1 MKNNNQLIK
10 IPKGKEMKS
19 FISPKRESIC
29 SIKIDLEKG
38 KSEKID
44 IYRNSNPDE
53 LAYNFCL
60 KHNLD
65 FKSVKDLVSKI
76 KYVKEN
82 NDFLEKEK
90 ENLNFSFNLINK
102 KESCPKSLNNSLFNI
117 QKNNRKNGMIIN
129 TDSDNDVKRKKN
141 EFYTTKN
148 IYINSNTITPIN
160 NNSNF
165 SKNNLDCTS
174 DNNLNDFNFFSPKA
188 NNKNNDEIIN
198 NNNNNTSNIN
208 NIINNDYLSIK
219 SDYNKKE
226 SNDITINSI
235 WTSNFNDSINDKINN
250 LEKAYANFNPDN
262 KKTKNE
268 SINFNNKDNNDN
280 NDNEAVENT
289 KEIISEAIHNCMNI
303 IEKEEP
309 IDNINLTVSESNN
322 SNNEMKEKE
331 IKNKTISKE
340 IYNINNTENIPIPIN
355 NSIFSEK
362 NDKDNLM
369 LLTPKKRND
378 YSNNNSCKKIKI
390 IEDNNSINAHQKS
403 DTKIEIDIN
412 KNRSIIN
419 NPQKSLNFNASNNKI
434 RNNNNSNDF
443 QSSINELL
451 FENEEKKE
459 DNKMNIKNSILNEIK
474 MPSEL
479 NKNISDVN
487 NNKNTKINNNLDLD
501 LYNHKYKNNNNNNNN
516 NIVDINIK
524 DYNNK
529 INNNNINTI
538 DNMKSINDNM
548 NALKSY
554 NTRQNSDNFNRKI
567 LNNDYKI
574 QKEIKFSLLSHKN
587 NYTISYTNKDN
598 KRSNKRVL
606 KKYSKYYRSYNGNE
620 RKIEFLD
627 NNSIK
632 VVNHSDRNSFFFNVM
647 NKGSISSQ
655 KNINIIK
662 RLKNYS
668 SIKTINNNEND
679 KHIYSP
685 LKVNKSLNK
694 YCLLSFTRSEKN
706 MIYKNSKTSKN
717 KDNNRTTITSAGNY
731 TNNNSN
737 FINRGSTS
745 IKIYSSKNLNQ
756 TFNFSNAFLF
766 KRQQQKKNNSYY
778 KNDNNTIINNSH
790 NLYYTNLINI
800 NNNNNKNNTDNSD
813 INYKK
818 NKRLILANIHNIH
831 NSINSFNTNIND
843 NSLDYLKTKIN
854 TNRICD
860 ENKNASN
867 IKIYMGKLYS
877 HHNHKLKSNN
887 LSRNLQAKNDVMIS
901 LKNIFKYITKNNKTL
916 DVFTV
921 VNKKNIPE
929 EIFDIVKTIVRN
941 CDKKKRFIEF
951 NEFVNKGF
959 YLFDQFSKE
968 DKITVLNFNKI
979 NL

>member
-10 IPKGKEMKS
+10 IPKRKEMKS
-19 FISPKRESIC
+19 FISSKSESIC
-29 SIKIDLEKG
+29 SLKIDLEKG
-38 KSEKID
+38 KSEKIN
-44 IYRNSNPDE
+44 IYHNTNPDE

-65 FKSVKDLVSKI
+65 YKSVKDLVSKI

-82 NDFLEKEK
+82 NDFLEKDK
-90 ENLNFSFNLINK
+90 ENLNFSFNLVNK
-102 KESCPKSLNNSLFNI
+102 EESCPKSLNNSLFNI
-117 QKNNRKNGMIIN
+117 QKNNRKNRIIIN

-141 EFYTTKN
+141 DFCTAKN

-165 SKNNLDCTS
+165 SKNNLDYTS
-174 DNNLNDFNFFSPKA
+174 DKNLNDFDFFSPKA
-188 NNKNNDEIIN
+188 NNNNNEEII
-198 NNNNNTSNIN
+198 NNNNTSNIN
-208 NIINNDYLSIK
+208 NKVNNDYLTIK
-219 SDYNKKE
+219 SDYIKKE
-226 SNDITINSI
+226 SNDNTINSI

-268 SINFNNKDNNDN
+268 SINFNDKEN
-280 NDNEAVENT
+280 NDNEVVENT
-289 KEIISEAIHNCMNI
+289 KEIISEAIQNCMNI

-309 IDNINLTVSESNN
+309 IDNININLTVSESNT
-322 SNNEMKEKE
+322 SNNEMKEIE

-340 IYNINNTENIPIPIN
+340 ISDKENIPIN

-369 LLTPKKRND
+369 LLTQKKGND
-378 YSNNNSCKKIKI
+378 SNNNNSYKI
-390 IEDNNSINAHQKS
+390 IKVNEDNNSINVHLIN
-403 DTKIEIDIN
+403 DTKTDIDIN
-412 KNRSIIN
+412 KNNSIVN
-419 NPQKSLNFNASNNKI
+419 NPQKSLIFNAFNNQRK
-434 RNNNNSNDF
+434 NNNNNNDLNDF
-443 QSSINELL
+443 QSSIKDIF
-451 FENEEKKE
+451 FENVEKKE
-459 DNKMNIKNSILNEIK
+459 DNKMNFKSSISNELK
-474 MPSEL
+474 MASEV
-479 NKNISDVN
+479 NTNTNILDVN
-487 NNKNTKINNNLDLD
+487 NNINDNLDL
-501 LYNHKYKNNNNNNNN
+501 YSHKNNNNVY
-516 NIVDINIK
+516 IDIK
-524 DYNNK
+524 DYNNN
-529 INNNNINTI
+529 INSNNIN
-538 DNMKSINDNM
+538 NMKSINDNM
-548 NALKSY
+548 NKLKSY
-554 NTRQNSDNFNRKI
+554 NTRQNSDNFNLKI

-574 QKEIKFSLLSHKN
+574 QKEIKFSLLSHIN

-598 KRSNKRVL
+598 KRRSNKRVL
-606 KKYSKYYRSYNGNE
+606 KKNSRYYRSYNGNE

-632 VVNHSDRNSFFFNVM
+632 VINHTDRNSLFFNVM
-647 NKGSISSQ
+647 NKGSSISSQ

-662 RLKNYS
+662 GLKNDS

-679 KHIYSP
+679 KYIYSP
-685 LKVNKSLNK
+685 SKVNKSLNK
-694 YCLLSFTRSEKN
+694 GCLLSFTRSEKN
-706 MIYKNSKTSKN
+706 MIYKNSKISKN
-717 KDNNRTTITSAGNY
+717 KDNNRTTITSTGNY

-756 TFNFSNAFLF
+756 TFNFSNEFLF

-800 NNNNNKNNTDNSD
+800 NNNNKSNTDNTN
-813 INYKK
+813 INNKK
-818 NKRLILANIHNIH
+818 NKRLILANLHNINNIY
-831 NSINSFNTNIND
+831 NSINSFNTIIND
-843 NSLDYLKTKIN
+843 NSLDYIKTKIN

-867 IKIYMGKLYS
+867 IKIYMGKLFN
-877 HHNHKLKSNN
+877 HNNNKLKSNN
-887 LSRNLQAKNDVMIS
+887 LSRHLQAKNDVIIS
-901 LKNIFKYITKNNKTL
+901 LKNIFNFITKNNKTL

-941 CDKKKRFIEF
+941 CDKKKRFIEY
-951 NEFVNKGF
+951 NEFINKGF

-968 DKITVLNFNKI
+968 DKITVLNYNKI